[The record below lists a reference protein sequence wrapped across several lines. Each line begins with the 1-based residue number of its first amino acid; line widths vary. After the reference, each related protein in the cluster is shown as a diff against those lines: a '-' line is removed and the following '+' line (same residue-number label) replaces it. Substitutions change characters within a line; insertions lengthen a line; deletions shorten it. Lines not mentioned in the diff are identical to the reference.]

1 MSDDLLS
8 IVEKSRVFARDQIS
22 EKIKKLEEQYF
33 TPPRI
38 AQIMTNLFTAGP
50 EKSMTVLDPCAGVG
64 ILAAALYEFGLK
76 NKELQHLTLIER
88 DPFLYNSCVKNFSA
102 VKAAQIF
109 NADFFQSLS
118 TLKKFDRI
126 ILNPPYA
133 KLNSA
138 SDISKQCVKTL
149 GYAES
154 NLYSAFIS
162 HCLKLLAPE
171 GELVAI
177 VPRSFCNG
185 AMFKNFRK
193 NLNNNFHLQ
202 AFYLFESRKIF
213 SDSKILQEVIII
225 KVGTRKPRTV
235 KIYHENNAGDS
246 SSASFSAKTIVFPT
260 DPAKV
265 IHIPMAEGDRE
276 LLSKIS
282 KFSSTLKSQGFR
294 ASTGKVVD
302 FRCVSLLSI
311 KSGPSTVNL
320 IYQDSVSY
328 GAEANLLTTGN
339 KPRHI
344 INNTKSKALL
354 ITKNNYILIRR
365 ISFKEAPTRIIA
377 SPLLERHFIKDSI
390 GVENHLN
397 YIWGERAEIT
407 EEICLALSAYLSC
420 QTVDRYVRRF
430 SGHTQINAT
439 DLNSLPIP
447 DADELARFSKLNKN
461 LTLPQLITSADK
473 YFFN

>member
-8 IVEKSRVFARDQIS
+8 VVENSRIFARDQIS

-38 AQIMTNLFTAGP
+38 AQIMTNLFSARR
-50 EKSMTVLDPCAGVG
+50 EKSMAVLDPCAGVG
-64 ILAAALYEFGLK
+64 NLTAALYEFGLK
-76 NKELQHLTLIER
+76 NRELQHFTLIER
-88 DPFLYNSCVKNFSA
+88 DPFLYESCVKNFSA
-102 VKAAQIF
+102 VEAVQIL
-109 NADFFQSLS
+109 NADFFQCLS
-118 TLKKFDRI
+118 TLNKFDRI

-138 SDISKQCVKTL
+138 SEISKQCVSVL
-149 GYAES
+149 GYPES

-185 AMFKNFRK
+185 ALFKNFRK
-193 NLNNNFHLQ
+193 NLSDNFYLQ

-213 SDSKILQEVIII
+213 SDSNILQEVIII
-225 KVGTRKPRTV
+225 KVGTKKPQTV

-246 SSASFSAKTIVFPT
+246 SSARFPAKTIVFPT
-260 DPAKV
+260 DPTKV

-282 KFSSTLKSQGFR
+282 KFPCTLKSQGFR

-302 FRCVSLLSI
+302 FRCVSLLKT
-311 KSGPSTVNL
+311 KSSPSTVNL
-320 IYQDSVSY
+320 IYQDCVNC
-328 GAEANLLTTGN
+328 GAEVTFLTTNN

-344 INNTKSKALL
+344 INSSKTKALL

-377 SPLLERHFIKDSI
+377 SPLLTRHFIKNSI
-390 GVENHLN
+390 AVENHLN
-397 YIWGERAEIT
+397 YIWGEHIEIT

-420 QTVDRYVRRF
+420 KTVDRYVRRF
-430 SGHTQINAT
+430 SGHTQINAA

-447 DADELARFSKLNKN
+447 DTSKLAKFFELNKN
-461 LTLPQLITSADK
+461 LSLLQLITSADN
-473 YFFN
+473 YFFD